1 LKEGS
6 FVVPNAPFR
15 VVIIGGGIGGLCLAQ
30 GLKKAGVDV
39 AVYERDRTPSA
50 RLQGYRIHI
59 NPRGSRALHE
69 CLPPRLYDAFI
80 ATVGKSGGGYGFFD
94 EWLRELLFVENYG
107 ANGKPDPID
116 SHKSVSRIAL
126 RRVLLDGLE
135 DVVHFG
141 KEFARYEE
149 ASDGRIVAHFG
160 DGTSATGDVLVG
172 ADGGNSRVRRQLLP
186 HAERVD
192 TGILAVAGKVALN
205 DEVRAL
211 LPPKL
216 FVGPAS
222 VMAPKGLGMF
232 VAVHEFDRGPARLV
246 GPLGDDGSAGL
257 PKGLLFDDT
266 QDYAMWAFTARREK
280 YGFRRAPEGMD
291 GSALRDAVL
300 SMTEGWHPRLREL
313 VQKADPST
321 VTPLPIRSSVPVERW
336 ETKNVTLI
344 GDAIHSMTPMRGI
357 GANVALRDAA
367 LLCHNLVAADR
378 GEKPLLAA
386 IGDYE
391 GEMVRYG
398 FEAVRASMKAAQ
410 QATSE
415 NAVALAVAKCAFRLI
430 NSVPPLKRVV
440 FGGMGDG

>member
-1 LKEGS
+1 
-6 FVVPNAPFR
+6 
-15 VVIIGGGIGGLCLAQ
+15 VIVGGGIGGLCLAQ

-39 AVYERDRTPSA
+39 AVYERDRTPTD

-59 NPRGSRALHE
+59 NPRGSRALNE
-69 CLPPRLYDAFI
+69 CLPPDLYGAFV

-94 EWLRELLFVENYG
+94 ERLRELLFVESDG
-107 ANGKPDPID
+107 SNGEPDPID

-126 RRVLLDGLE
+126 RRVLLAGLE

-149 ASDGRIVAHFG
+149 ARGGSIVAHFG
-160 DGTSATGDVLVG
+160 DGASATGDVLVG
-172 ADGGNSRVRRQLLP
+172 ADGGNSGVRRQLLP
-186 HAERVD
+186 HAERAD
-192 TGILAVAGKVALN
+192 TGILAVAGKVALD

-232 VAVHEFDRGPARLV
+232 LAVHEFDRGPARSEAAV
-246 GPLGDDGSAGL
+246 ADAGSAGL
-257 PKGLLFDDT
+257 PEDLLFDDT

-280 YGFRRAPEGMD
+280 YGFRRAPERMD
-291 GSALRDAVL
+291 GSALQGVVL
-300 SMTEGWHPRLREL
+300 GMTEGWHPRLREL
-313 VQKADPST
+313 VQKTDPST
-321 VTPLPIRSSVPVERW
+321 VTPLPIRSSVPVEPW

-367 LLCHNLVAADR
+367 LLRDNLAAAGR
-378 GEKPLLAA
+378 GEKPLLEA
-386 IGDYE
+386 IGEYE

-398 FEAVRASMKAAQ
+398 FDAVRSSMKAAE

-415 NAVALAVAKCAFRLI
+415 NAIALAVAKSAFRLM
-430 NSVPPLKRVV
+430 NAVPPLKHLA